1 MYFKVIPGAATV
13 APIRKENDMIELINT
28 AVQTVPVG
36 QSVVYDNAVFRSRG
50 GSETYRGDGGQVKLT
65 RPGVYR
71 VSFNGN
77 IAVPTGE
84 TVGEISVG
92 ITQDGEVLTGT
103 IARVTPAAVE
113 EYFNVAVQTL
123 VVVSCG
129 CCVPV
134 AVRNTAD
141 IPILVDNPN
150 INVVRVC

>member
-1 MYFKVIPGAATV
+1 
-13 APIRKENDMIELINT
+13 MIELINT
-28 AVQTVPVG
+28 TEQTVPVG
-36 QSVVYDNAVFRSRG
+36 QSVVYDNSVFPSRCV
-50 GSETYRGDGGQVKLT
+50 SESYRGDGGQIKLT

-71 VSFNGN
+71 VSFNAN
-77 IAVPTGE
+77 LAIPTGE

-92 ITQDGEVLTGT
+92 ITQDGEVLNGT

-113 EYFNVAVQTL
+113 EFFNVSMQTL
-123 VVVSCG
+123 VVVNCS

-150 INVVRVC
+150 INAVRVC